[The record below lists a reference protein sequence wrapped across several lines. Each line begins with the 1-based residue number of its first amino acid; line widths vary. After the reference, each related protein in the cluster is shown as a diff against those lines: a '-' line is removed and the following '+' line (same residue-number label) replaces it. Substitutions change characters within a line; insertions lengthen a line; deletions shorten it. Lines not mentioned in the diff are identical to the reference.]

1 MVCSLVFLEVVV
13 TPNCNNIIREKIKF
27 KMKRDSCQVGI
38 YYAELLASSD
48 SPAVTLSFKFP

>member
-27 KMKRDSCQVGI
+27 KMKRDSCQVEI
-38 YYAELLASSD
+38 YYAELLA
-48 SPAVTLSFKFP
+48 